1 LFGAICPILHTEN
14 NKQASMHTPVY
25 FVSLGPGDPELITLK
40 GLKILQQANTV
51 FYPATQSKQGEVVSR
66 AVTILRALEIPESV
80 LCPFILPMSKD
91 RSHAQQAYDSV
102 YEEVVKQHDGEK
114 RLVIV
119 AEGDAGFYSS
129 IHYIM
134 DRLNDAG
141 IPSERIAGVPA
152 FIAAGA
158 LGGIH
163 VVKQEE
169 KLLVLPGIVTG
180 EELEQYLGSGLTVVI
195 MKLSQCGDVISAFI
209 KGHAGYQYHY
219 FENVGTEKE
228 YYTDKREEITCGRF
242 PYFSLLLIKP

>member
-1 LFGAICPILHTEN
+1 
-14 NKQASMHTPVY
+14 
-25 FVSLGPGDPELITLK
+25 
-40 GLKILQQANTV
+40 
-51 FYPATQSKQGEVVSR
+51 
-66 AVTILRALEIPESV
+66 
-80 LCPFILPMSKD
+80 
-91 RSHAQQAYDSV
+91 
-102 YEEVVKQHDGEK
+102 VVKQHDGEK

-195 MKLSQCGDVISAFI
+195 MKLSQCGDVILECLTKHSSW
-209 KGHAGYQYHY
+209 HVHY
-219 FENVGTEKE
+219 FENVGTDKE
-228 YYTDKREEITCGRF
+228 YYTDRVKRNSVSPHSYKNRKLRYYDRKARI
-242 PYFSLLLIKP
+242 